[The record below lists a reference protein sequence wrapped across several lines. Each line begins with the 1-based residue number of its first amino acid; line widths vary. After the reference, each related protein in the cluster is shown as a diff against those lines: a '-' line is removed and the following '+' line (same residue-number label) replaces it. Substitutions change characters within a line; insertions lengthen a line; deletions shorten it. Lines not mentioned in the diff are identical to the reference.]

1 MLSFDLQL
9 AKDNSNLQE
18 SCKQHLLAASFG
30 ILKEVSEAA
39 WSKTKSLQRQLNS
52 EREKL
57 FENWDEFAAK
67 NIWRRVQRQME
78 RLEFDLSLIARRKF
92 ILATPYNPAQQ
103 DTHHNPREEESR
115 TKKRRFTR
123 NRPFRN
129 ALIKKHSSRQAS
141 SPQGNDENLP
151 DLHPISLTTGDLSDA
166 ERSLLTKGPAFC
178 PTPKDVNWQKTIDD
192 LDNFQRRIR
201 LAVFHH
207 GRNPDDNNH
216 TADERLPTISST
228 SNWMPPKSSFPEVE
242 LFLNNV
248 KKDIFE
254 HKNLR
259 RAKDNLTREERSAL
273 GKLKSSDNVFRI
285 QDKGSRFVIISQNE
299 YKDKM
304 LGQLN
309 NDLHYNKLDHDPTS
323 EHFEKIK
330 NWGRKWFSEGQIS
343 QEIATWVANL
353 EPKPGVAFG
362 NVKTHKEGN
371 PLRFITSCCGTAIER
386 LSSFTEFYLKPLA
399 QALP

>member
-1 MLSFDLQL
+1 
-9 AKDNSNLQE
+9 
-18 SCKQHLLAASFG
+18 
-30 ILKEVSEAA
+30 
-39 WSKTKSLQRQLNS
+39 
-52 EREKL
+52 
-57 FENWDEFAAK
+57 
-67 NIWRRVQRQME
+67 ME

-92 ILATPYNPAQQ
+92 ILATPYNPEQQ
-103 DTHHNPREEESR
+103 DTHHNPREEGSR

-129 ALIKKHSSRQAS
+129 ALINKHSSRQAS

-151 DLHPISLTTGDLSDA
+151 DLHPMNLTTCDLSDA

-178 PTPKDVNWQKTIDD
+178 RTPKDVNWQKTIDD
-192 LDNFQRRIR
+192 LDNFPRRIC

-207 GRNPDDNNH
+207 GRSQDDNNH

-242 LFLNNV
+242 LFLNNLN
-248 KKDIFE
+248 KDIFE
-254 HKNLR
+254 SNNLR
-259 RAKDNLTREERSAL
+259 RAKDNLTREERLAL

-285 QDKGSRFVIISQNE
+285 QDKGSRFVSISQNE

-304 LGQLN
+304 LAQLN

-323 EHFEKIK
+323 EHFEKMK

-343 QEIATWVANL
+343 QEIATWIANL
-353 EPKPGVAFG
+353 EPKPGLAFG

-371 PLRFITSCCGTAIER
+371 PLRLITSCCGRAIER

-399 QALP
+399 QVLPSFVKDTGPQISSIRYKHLILRKVLYHPGACWSLGMQLPCFPILITT

>member
-9 AKDNSNLQE
+9 AKDNNNLQE

-39 WSKTKSLQRQLNS
+39 WSKTKLLQRQLNS

-67 NIWRRVQRQME
+67 NIWRRVRRQME

-92 ILATPYNPAQQ
+92 ILATPYNPEQQ

-141 SPQGNDENLP
+141 SPQGNHENLP
-151 DLHPISLTTGDLSDA
+151 DLHPINLTTCDLSDA

-207 GRNPDDNNH
+207 GRSPDDNNH
-216 TADERLPTISST
+216 TADERLPTTSST
-228 SNWMPPKSSFPEVE
+228 SNWMPPI
-242 LFLNNV
+242 L
-248 KKDIFE
+248 
-254 HKNLR
+254 
-259 RAKDNLTREERSAL
+259 
-273 GKLKSSDNVFRI
+273 
-285 QDKGSRFVIISQNE
+285 
-299 YKDKM
+299 
-304 LGQLN
+304 
-309 NDLHYNKLDHDPTS
+309 
-323 EHFEKIK
+323 
-330 NWGRKWFSEGQIS
+330 
-343 QEIATWVANL
+343 
-353 EPKPGVAFG
+353 
-362 NVKTHKEGN
+362 
-371 PLRFITSCCGTAIER
+371 SCN
-386 LSSFTEFYLKPLA
+386 
-399 QALP
+399 